1 MAHADECV
9 PPDDTA
15 PDPWAVVLDDL
26 SAGRMVVV
34 PTDTVYGVG
43 VVATDPVAVASLFRL
58 KARDRHKPIAVLVAD
73 LDQARK
79 VGRFDAVASRLAE
92 RFWPG
97 GLTLVVPRAPG
108 FRTELGGDRDT
119 VGIRCPNHDRLRSLL
134 ARSGPLA
141 VTSANPA
148 GERTPA
154 TAAAIAAVFGDAVSS
169 VIDGGTLAGVA
180 STVVDC
186 TGATPDVLRQG
197 PVTREHL
204 RTAIA
209 DLA

>member
-134 ARSGPLA
+134 A
-141 VTSANPA
+141 

-154 TAAAIAAVFGDAVSS
+154 TAAAIAAVFGAAVSS
-169 VIDGGTLAGVA
+169 VIDGGTLAGLA